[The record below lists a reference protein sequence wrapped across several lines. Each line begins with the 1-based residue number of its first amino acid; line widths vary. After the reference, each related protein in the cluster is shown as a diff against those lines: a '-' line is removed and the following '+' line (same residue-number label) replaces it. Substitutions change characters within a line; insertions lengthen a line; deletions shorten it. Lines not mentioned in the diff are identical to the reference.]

1 MVENVV
7 PFFYPDDSAS
17 AARAP
22 QLLDGLSTRSRE
34 VILANMTQL
43 ASLTLGILKLLCPR
57 DNLDVAGEGFASTY
71 NEDEANKLMEDSAV
85 TASQIVA
92 MLPVNMS

>member
-43 ASLTLGILKLLCPR
+43 ASLTLGILKLLYPW

>member
-43 ASLTLGILKLLCPR
+43 ASLTLGILKLLYPR

>member
-22 QLLDGLSTRSRE
+22 QLLDGLSTRFRE

-43 ASLTLGILKLLCPR
+43 ASLTLGILKLLYPR

>member
-1 MVENVV
+1 
-7 PFFYPDDSAS
+7 
-17 AARAP
+17 
-22 QLLDGLSTRSRE
+22 
-34 VILANMTQL
+34 MTQL
-43 ASLTLGILKLLCPR
+43 ASLTLGILKLLYPR